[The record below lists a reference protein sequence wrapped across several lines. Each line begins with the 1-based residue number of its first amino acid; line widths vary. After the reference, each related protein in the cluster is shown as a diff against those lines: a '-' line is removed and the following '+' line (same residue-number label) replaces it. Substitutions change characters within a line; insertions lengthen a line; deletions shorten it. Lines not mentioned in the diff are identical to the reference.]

1 MLTNEII
8 SALCSNYGLGTI
20 AQIDLATRG
29 IENLNYFID
38 INNNSTLNS
47 YVLTVIKTPSYTG
60 DSYFQKMQL
69 LKQLE
74 VAVPSPQK
82 D

>member
-1 MLTNEII
+1 MLSSEIV

-20 AQIDLATRG
+20 TQIDLATGG

-47 YVLTVIKTPSYTG
+47 HVLNVIKTPSYSG
-60 DSYFQKMQL
+60 
-69 LKQLE
+69 E
-74 VAVPSPQK
+74 
-82 D
+82 

>member
-1 MLTNEII
+1 MLTKEIV

-20 AQIDLATRG
+20 TQIDLAKGG

-47 YVLTVIKTPSYTG
+47 YVLTVIKAPSYSG
-60 DSYFQKMQL
+60 DSYFEMMEL
-69 LKQLE
+69 LKQHG
-74 VAVPSPQK
+74 VQAPFPIK